1 MPFLVYCILDL
12 NFRDLLQST
21 TLKRDCFVLFYFYNF
36 FLLHDVIPKY
46 VSLQMEFF
54 YLILTMFIILEID
67 HFLIPP
73 KKKIKSIA
81 KWKKMN
87 RLKIRWQKNNENKRE
102 VTNKLPKQFVLLS
115 PFLK

>member
-21 TLKRDCFVLFYFYNF
+21 TLKRDCFVFFYFYNF

-81 KWKKMN
+81 K
-87 RLKIRWQKNNENKRE
+87 
-102 VTNKLPKQFVLLS
+102 
-115 PFLK
+115 